1 MKSFLSSMSI
11 IRNPISGI
19 CIFLCAFI
27 NIGYTVVI
35 PEGPQ
40 VRIIPLASPLK
51 TEGGYAQWMHPEY
64 TAEDILE
71 MIERLKPQVLERYFT
86 GKQDMDALVPVR
98 EGNSPM
104 TVEQFLNASIK
115 AGAPGCIIIPK
126 LNLTWFSWG
135 KENYFWEAAEN
146 NYNLSLEQPIR
157 IINLDNWKAF
167 IDTHGEAKLKSVLI
181 RLKQIGYETI
191 GVNMTGGYRPGF
203 GMVSFADFAINA
215 NDWTIRTSTLEKLKA
230 DPDINQYYLYIDYPG
245 QMDKFMELTPDQQAD
260 VITKVIEP
268 AAGKLGFTFVYPVLF
283 DRWDASNHVTNKSG
297 PYNGASIF
305 EVIQESVET
314 NK

>member
-1 MKSFLSSMSI
+1 MKSFFSSMSI
-11 IRNPISGI
+11 IRNSISGI
-19 CIFLCAFI
+19 CIFLFAYINSCCAE
-27 NIGYTVVI
+27 GI
-35 PEGPQ
+35 PDGPQ

-51 TEGGYAQWMHPEY
+51 TDGGYAQWMHPEY

-71 MIERLKPQVLERYFT
+71 MIESLKPQVLERYFT

-98 EGNSPM
+98 KGSKPM
-104 TVEQFLNASIK
+104 TVKQFLNASMK

-135 KENYFWEAAEN
+135 KEKYFWEAAEN

-167 IDTHGEAKLKSVLI
+167 IDTHGEAKLKGILT
-181 RLKQIGYETI
+181 RLKQIGYDTI

-268 AAGKLGFTFVYPVLF
+268 AAEKLGFTFVYPVLF
-283 DRWDASNHVTNKSG
+283 DRWDATNHVTNKSG
-297 PYNGASIF
+297 PYKGASIF

>member
-1 MKSFLSSMSI
+1 MSFVLKS
-11 IRNPISGI
+11 ISVI
-19 CIFLCAFI
+19 SIFLCAFI
-27 NIGYTVVI
+27 SIGYTEVI

-51 TEGGYAQWMHPEY
+51 TQGGYAQWMHPEY

-71 MIERLKPQVLERYFT
+71 MIESLKPQVLERYIT

-98 EGNSPM
+98 KGSKPM
-104 TVEQFLNASIK
+104 TVKQFLNASMK
-115 AGAPGCIIIPK
+115 AAAPGCIIIPK

-135 KENYFWEAAEN
+135 KEKYFWEAAEN
-146 NYNLSLEQPIR
+146 NYNLSLERPIR

-167 IDTHGEAKLKSVLI
+167 IDTHGEAKLKGVLT

-215 NDWTIRTSTLEKLKA
+215 NDWTIRTSTLDKLKA

-268 AAGKLGFTFVYPVLF
+268 AAEKLGFTFVYPVLF